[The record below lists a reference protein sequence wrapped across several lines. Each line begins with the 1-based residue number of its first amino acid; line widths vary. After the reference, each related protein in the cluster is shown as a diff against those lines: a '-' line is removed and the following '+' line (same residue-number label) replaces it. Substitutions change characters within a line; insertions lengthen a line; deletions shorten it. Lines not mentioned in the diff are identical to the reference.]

1 MPSKFNG
8 LKSTLPRCA
17 PHVLVIFT
25 GRAKASFLRDRQTFS
40 VPFLKPKT
48 VLQSD
53 QNLLD
58 PNNRIANF
66 HHLMKCELPL
76 SKGFSDRSFL
86 VPLHLLLQPLDL
98 SHQPLLFGQH
108 LLEHFPGPTFYSF
121 EVDGWQE
128 CLEDDDVICNLY
140 SPKTLSNIASSNLPS
155 AVRRISSFIRTSP
168 FAWEYLT
175 ISLTMSYFILLFY
188 KTSTLTNKI
197 SMILKILQP

>member
-1 MPSKFNG
+1 MTPLLMK
-8 LKSTLPRCA
+8 
-17 PHVLVIFT
+17 
-25 GRAKASFLRDRQTFS
+25 
-40 VPFLKPKT
+40 
-48 VLQSD
+48 QSD

-58 PNNRIANF
+58 SNNRIANF

-76 SKGFSDRSFL
+76 SKRFSDRSFL

-168 FAWEYLT
+168 FACEYLT
-175 ISLTMSYFILLFY
+175 VSSTISSYYLM
-188 KTSTLTNKI
+188 TLPHQQTR
-197 SMILKILQP
+197 SV